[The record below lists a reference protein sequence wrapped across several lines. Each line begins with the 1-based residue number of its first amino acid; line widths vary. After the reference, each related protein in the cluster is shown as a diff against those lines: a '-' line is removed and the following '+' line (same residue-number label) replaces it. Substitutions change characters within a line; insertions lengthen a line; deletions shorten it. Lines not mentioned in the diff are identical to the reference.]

1 MLVPVHR
8 MCRLG
13 QQVGKPQGRHHINF
27 PHLPFIS
34 EVKFGDGIVI
44 KDVVVE
50 LIQEGIVVNVPENGI
65 AKALQRLIAQGLPP
79 PFITR
84 SMIWAFST
92 SASLSGRM

>member
-1 MLVPVHR
+1 M
-8 MCRLG
+8 
-13 QQVGKPQGRHHINF
+13 Q
-27 PHLPFIS
+27 
-34 EVKFGDGIVI
+34 FGDGIVI